1 MNSQLNQWLKL
12 AYILVIFLMS
22 CNNPSEEQK
31 KVAEMNTDIVALQRF
46 ISLPAKIISGE
57 WQTGE
62 FAPGRDWW
70 LAAVLKIEAG
80 DLSKFLLGSSHK
92 ELVEIPSGLQLVS
105 SFAALKAFPGAGIG
119 GAKQHAFIVEVYPVT
134 PYQSSPLLNGK
145 AVELAKDKIFILLW
159 TQ

>member
-46 ISLPAKIISGE
+46 IKLPAKVVSSE

-70 LAAVLKIEAG
+70 RVRR
-80 DLSKFLLGSSHK
+80 S
-92 ELVEIPSGLQLVS
+92 PCRR
-105 SFAALKAFPGAGIG
+105 G
-119 GAKQHAFIVEVYPVT
+119 G
-134 PYQSSPLLNGK
+134 
-145 AVELAKDKIFILLW
+145 
-159 TQ
+159 